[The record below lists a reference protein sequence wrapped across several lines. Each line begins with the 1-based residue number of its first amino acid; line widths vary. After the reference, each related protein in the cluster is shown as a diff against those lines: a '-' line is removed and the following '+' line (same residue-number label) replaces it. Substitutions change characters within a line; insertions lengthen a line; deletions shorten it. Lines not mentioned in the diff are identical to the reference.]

1 MLFVQFD
8 QDCTRCVLLPDTKP
22 PSDLESVF
30 FDLEVEMEN
39 NMCRD
44 MICLDDESE
53 KRESSQ
59 LLT

>member
-1 MLFVQFD
+1 MYF
-8 QDCTRCVLLPDTKP
+8 PDTKP

-44 MICLDDESE
+44 MICMDEGCE
-53 KRESSQ
+53 KREFKI
-59 LLT
+59 T